1 MKYSV
6 LFAAA
11 ALLIAGAAGAQSLAK
26 QVIATKAAPEAIGP
40 YSQAIKSGQ
49 ALYLSGQIPIDPQTG
64 QLVAGGV
71 EEQGQRVLEN
81 LQAVLAANGMTFDDV
96 VSTTVY
102 VKDLNDFA
110 KVNAVYA
117 KYFQHQPP
125 ARSTVQVARLPKDSL
140 LEISAIAIKP

>member
-1 MKYSV
+1 MKYSI
-6 LFAAA
+6 LFGAA
-11 ALLIAGAAGAQSLAK
+11 ALLAGAATAQPPAK
-26 QVIATKAAPEAIGP
+26 EVIATKAAPEAIGP

-81 LQAVLAANGMTFDDV
+81 LKAVLAANNMTFDDV

-117 KYFQHQPP
+117 QYFQQKPP
-125 ARSTVQVARLPKDSL
+125 ARSTVQVARLPKDAL
-140 LEISAIAIKP
+140 LEISAIAIRP